1 MIEPQTALV
10 YTMVMVSAADSE
22 MTDSE
27 LGRIGEIVSQL
38 PVFSGFDTEQMT
50 DIARECAE
58 LLSRDDGLDDAIS
71 QIRGALPDKLRE
83 TAYVLACD
91 VVTADGKASQEEL
104 RLLELLRHGLEI
116 DRLAAAA
123 IERAARARYTPI

>member
-1 MIEPQTALV
+1 MIDPQTALV
-10 YTMVMVSAADSE
+10 YKMVMVSAADSD

-27 LGRIGEIVSQL
+27 LGRIGQIVSQL

-50 DIARECAE
+50 DIARDCAE
-58 LLSRDDGLDDAIS
+58 LLSQEDGLDDAIG
-71 QIRGALPDKLRE
+71 QIRDALPERLRE

-91 VVTADGKASQEEL
+91 IATADGRTNQEEL
-104 RLLELLRHGLEI
+104 RLLELLRHGLDV

-123 IERAARARYTPI
+123 IERAARARYSPI